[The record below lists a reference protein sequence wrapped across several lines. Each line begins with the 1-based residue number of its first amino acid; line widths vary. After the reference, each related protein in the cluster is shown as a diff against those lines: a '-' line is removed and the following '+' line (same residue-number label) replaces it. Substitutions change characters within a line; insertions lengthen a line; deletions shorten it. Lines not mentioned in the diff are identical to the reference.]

1 MYSYRSLKCLVMS
14 EVFQVVDAI
23 AFKVKEVDAKLSHL
37 ALTNKQLQEEIVS
50 LKAINSEL
58 TTKLSNYE
66 EELESLRIAKSML
79 GSDEY
84 KKETKLKINNII
96 REIDNC
102 IQQLSV

>member
-1 MYSYRSLKCLVMS
+1 MS
-14 EVFQVVDAI
+14 EVFQVVEAI
-23 AFKVKEVDAKLSHL
+23 AFKIKEVDVKL
-37 ALTNKQLQEEIVS
+37 KQLTTTNEQLLEEIAS
-50 LKAINSEL
+50 LKAINNQL
-58 TTKLSNYE
+58 TSKLSNYE

>member
-1 MYSYRSLKCLVMS
+1 MS

-23 AFKVKEVDAKLSHL
+23 AFKVKEVDAKLKQL
-37 ALTNKQLQEEIVS
+37 ADTNKQLLEEIAS
-50 LKAINSEL
+50 LKEANNQL
-58 TTKLSNYE
+58 TSTLSSYE